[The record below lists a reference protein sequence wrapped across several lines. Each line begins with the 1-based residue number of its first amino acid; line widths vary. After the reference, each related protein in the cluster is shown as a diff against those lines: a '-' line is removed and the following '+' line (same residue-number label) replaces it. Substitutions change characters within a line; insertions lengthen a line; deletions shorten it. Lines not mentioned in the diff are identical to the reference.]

1 MACMLVFQRNGKNH
15 MKVNIFD
22 LNFDSEYIK
31 KFETGCRE
39 ILESSFL
46 SEGKYT
52 KQFESLFAQFSNA
65 KYGICVTSGTAA
77 LEVALK
83 AINVENQEVIIPSN
97 TFFATANAVRNAGG
111 ILKLADIEDQTFSI
125 FPESLK
131 SQITKNTK
139 AVILVHIGGI
149 ISSHIK
155 EIVEICQEHKI
166 KLIED
171 AAHAQGAKRGE
182 YTAGSIGDIACFSF
196 FPTKVMTT
204 GEGGMITTNN
214 EYYYEMCKSLK
225 NFGRQNNDISI
236 CINDFGNNFKVSEFT
251 SLMGVLEM
259 GRVTQRIERRQKL
272 NKLYKDELNGVYDVF
287 CDESIYSSSY
297 KTIVKI
303 IKKVDYKELCK
314 KEEVALTGEVYKIP
328 VHIQPLWINKF
339 NYDDFPVTNHFCSHH
354 ICPVLYPELT
364 EDQVIYVCNILKR
377 INDEN

>member
-1 MACMLVFQRNGKNH
+1 

-22 LNFDSEYIK
+22 LKFDQEYIK
-31 KFETGCRE
+31 QYEAGCRE

-46 SEGKYT
+46 AEGKYT

-65 KYGICVTSGTAA
+65 KYGIAVTSGTAA

-83 AINVENQEVIIPSN
+83 AINVENKEVIIPSN

-111 ILKLADIEDQTFSI
+111 ILKLVDIEDETFSI
-125 FPESLK
+125 CPESLR
-131 SQITKNTK
+131 SQITENTA

-149 ISSHIK
+149 ISCRIK
-155 EIVEICQEHKI
+155 EILEICQNVR
-166 KLIED
+166 LIED

-204 GEGGMITTNN
+204 GEGGMITTNID
-214 EYYYEMCKSLK
+214 YYYEMCKSLK
-225 NFGRQNNDISI
+225 NFGRQNNDIGI
-236 CINDFGNNFKVSEFT
+236 CVNDFGNNFKVSEFT

-259 GRVTQRIERRQKL
+259 GRVKQRIERRQNL
-272 NKLYKDELNGVYDVF
+272 NRLYHDNLKDFYDVF
-287 CDESIYSSSY
+287 NDDTIYSSSY

-303 IKKVDYKELCK
+303 TKQVNYKELCK

-328 VHIQPLWINKF
+328 VHMQPLWNDKF
-339 NYDDFPVTNHFCSHH
+339 NYEDYPVTNHFCSHH
-354 ICPVLYPELT
+354 ICPALYPELT
-364 EDQVIYVCNILKR
+364 EEQVIHVCNVLKR